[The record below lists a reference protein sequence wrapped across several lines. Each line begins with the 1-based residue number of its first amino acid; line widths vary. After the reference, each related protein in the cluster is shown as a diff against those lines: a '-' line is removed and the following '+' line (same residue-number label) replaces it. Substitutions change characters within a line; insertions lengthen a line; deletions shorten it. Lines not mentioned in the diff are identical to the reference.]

1 MRARAHVRGF
11 VLPELT
17 RRPPAPP
24 PLTSLAQCLY
34 SRMAFLA
41 SPEADR
47 VTVEVALNEDQV
59 RMRPRARARTRAR
72 ANTHGGTCTRACR
85 LTHAHTC

>member
-59 RMRPRARARTRAR
+59 RLRLRAQILTGAHAHARAD
-72 ANTHGGTCTRACR
+72 
-85 LTHAHTC
+85 

>member
-59 RMRPRARARTRAR
+59 RMRPRACAPAHARARILTGAHAHAR
-72 ANTHGGTCTRACR
+72 AD
-85 LTHAHTC
+85 